1 MARINEEARKKYFAR
16 IAPYRE
22 RIYKLASKER
32 NISRMLQS
40 DDPGV
45 VYKRL
50 ALVEDYL
57 IAASYHLAMNVL
69 SVSLLGI
76 RSENELSEAKKSCSL
91 AIVQLENVFTNL
103 IDVPFQDYEVSL
115 EATSSFDEFR
125 RYALIRKAG
134 LALSMVK
141 DGFGENSKWRWPL
154 MTLEARLAAV
164 AKNCLNL
171 QTLVQGMDPRY
182 EGYRERT
189 EYFKLVQKM
198 LQDAADGYRMKYEM
212 ATKRAEDFRLAI
224 NFLGALRRLSLLL
237 GRQNEANEFK
247 KKSEIWRRNM
257 ESESK
262 RQESWFVINRPDA

>member
-1 MARINEEARKKYFAR
+1 MAKVGEGAKKKYFER

-22 RIYKLASKER
+22 KIYKLGSKEL
-32 NISRMLQS
+32 NISRMLQ
-40 DDPGV
+40 DGDPGV

-50 ALVEDYL
+50 ALVEVYL
-57 IAASYHLAMNVL
+57 TAASYHLAMNAL

-76 RSENELSEAKKSCSL
+76 RNESELGEAKKSCSL

-103 IDVPFQDYEVSL
+103 IDAPFQDYEASL
-115 EATSSFDEFR
+115 EATSSFDELR
-125 RYALIRKAG
+125 RYGLIRKVG
-134 LALSMVK
+134 LALSMIK
-141 DGFGENSKWRWPL
+141 DGFDKNSKWRWPL
-154 MTLEARLAAV
+154 MALEARLAAV

-171 QTLVQGMDPRY
+171 HTLVQGMDPRY

-189 EYFKLVQKM
+189 EYFKLTQEM
-198 LQDAADGYRMKYEM
+198 LQDAADGYRMKYET
-212 ATKRAEDFRLAI
+212 TKLAEDFRLAI

-237 GRQNEANEFK
+237 GRQDEANVFK

-262 RQESWFVINRPDA
+262 KQESWLVMNRPDSS

>member
-1 MARINEEARKKYFAR
+1 VAKVNEEARKKYFAR

-22 RIYKLASKER
+22 IVYKLASKER

-40 DDPGV
+40 DDPGA

-50 ALVEDYL
+50 AIVEVYL
-57 IAASYHLAMNVL
+57 TAASYHLAMNAL
-69 SVSLLGI
+69 SVSFLGI

-91 AIVQLENVFTNL
+91 AIVQLEKVFTNL
-103 IDVPFQDYEVSL
+103 IDVPFQDYETSL
-115 EATSSFDEFR
+115 EATSSFGEFK

-141 DGFGENSKWRWPL
+141 DGFSENSKWRWPL
-154 MTLEARLAAV
+154 IALEARLAVV

-171 QTLVQGMDPRY
+171 HTLVQGMDPRH

-189 EYFKLVQKM
+189 EYFKLAQKM

-237 GRQNEANEFK
+237 GRQREANEFK
-247 KKSEIWRRNM
+247 KRSEIWRRNM

-262 RQESWFVINRPDA
+262 KQESWFVMNRPQA